1 MTTYKTDALFGSLTG
16 KGRILVVD
24 DEPDVRRVVR
34 LMLEKHGYDVL
45 EAKDGQAAIE
55 AINAGENCLV
65 VDAVLCDL
73 RMPNINGIQAIAY
86 FRDRFPHVPVVVLTG
101 YPDVHMAV
109 SCLRDGVVDYLV
121 KPVDSEQLLAALSR
135 AMVERELAWR

>member
-1 MTTYKTDALFGSLTG
+1 MTTYNTDALFGSLTG

-34 LMLEKHGYDVL
+34 LRLEKHGYDVL

-65 VDAVLCDL
+65 VDVVLCDL
-73 RMPNINGIQAIAY
+73 VPNMNGIQAIAHL
-86 FRDRFPHVPVVVLTG
+86 RDRFPHVPVVVLTG

-121 KPVDSEQLLAALSR
+121 KPVDSEQLLAAVSR

>member
-55 AINAGENCLV
+55 AINA
-65 VDAVLCDL
+65 
-73 RMPNINGIQAIAY
+73 
-86 FRDRFPHVPVVVLTG
+86 
-101 YPDVHMAV
+101 
-109 SCLRDGVVDYLV
+109 
-121 KPVDSEQLLAALSR
+121 
-135 AMVERELAWR
+135 